1 MYFTMLYEKYDSIRF
16 NCYSWRY
23 NSSILVKFGLTLL
36 MAALTGLMAQL
47 KIYLPWSPV
56 PITGQTFAAVFSGVL
71 LGSFWG
77 SLSFILYIIIGLAGI
92 PWFATGAKAGISV
105 ILGPTGGYLLGFIIV
120 SLFLGYIT
128 ENNVKSRKFLPLLI
142 LMFFANFILIYTP
155 GLIQLGFWYKAVKG
169 TSLSLTSLL
178 MMGLIPF
185 IIGDIIKIM
194 IAAGI
199 TTFIMPK
206 KDYRR

>member
-1 MYFTMLYEKYDSIRF
+1 
-16 NCYSWRY
+16 
-23 NSSILVKFGLTLL
+23 

-77 SLSFILYIIIGLAGI
+77 SLSFIIYIMIGIAGL
-92 PWFATGAKAGISV
+92 PWFATGSQAGLSV
-105 ILGPTGGYLLGFIIV
+105 ILGPTGGYLLGFIFV
-120 SLFLGYIT
+120 SLFIGYIT

-155 GLIQLGFWYKAVKG
+155 GLIQLGYWYKAVKG
-169 TSLSLTSLL
+169 TSLSFTGLL
-178 MMGLIPF
+178 MLGLIPF